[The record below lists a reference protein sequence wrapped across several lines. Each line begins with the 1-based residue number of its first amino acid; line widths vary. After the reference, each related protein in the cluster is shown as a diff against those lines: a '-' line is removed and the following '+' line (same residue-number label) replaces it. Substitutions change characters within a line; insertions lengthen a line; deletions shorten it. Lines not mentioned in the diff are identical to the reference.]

1 MSGWLLILAL
11 LLLGGVLST
20 LGDRLG
26 SKVGKA
32 RLSLLGMR
40 PRRTAVVITVLTG
53 SLISAIS
60 LGLMLLVSDRL
71 RTGLFELDQ
80 LERRLRDGREALVRS
95 RGELVTAERG
105 REQARRQLATVEA
118 QATALRKELAPLQ
131 QQRRQ
136 LEQER
141 DRLSREIG
149 AKDADIRRNR
159 DELAKLNARISAG
172 AKELEQLETN
182 LIALRRGDVVISSGQ
197 PLEIAKVRIE
207 RPDQAKAVIEALLR
221 QTNTNVY
228 QRVLPGQPPNRQILL
243 VPRSDITK
251 LEGILSKPGDW
262 VVSLLSAANVLKG
275 ERQVVAFPDVRRN
288 KLVVKAGEQLA
299 STVLEGDERSIEQVE
314 AAAHLLEA
322 AFIPFQHGGR
332 QLLTG
337 LHHELVAAHIGEGHH
352 LPLTLEHVGGG
363 DQAHH
368 PVARFAEDAFEFGD
382 VAARHQQD
390 LAVGGLPGQH
400 PLIHVGVGLAQQ
412 GLDHNLGL
420 VGALDAHLGDLQGLS
435 TADHH
440 VAPS

>member
-80 LERRLRDGREALVRS
+80 LERRLREGREALQRS
-95 RGELVTAERG
+95 QSELTAAEQG
-105 REQARRQLATVEA
+105 RQQARSQLSMVEA
-118 QATALRKELAPLQ
+118 QAASLRKELAPLL
-131 QQRRQ
+131 QQRRL

-141 DRLSREIG
+141 DQLSREIG
-149 AKDADIRRNR
+149 AKDADIQRNR
-159 DELAKLNARISAG
+159 QELARLNNRIGTS
-172 AKELEQLETN
+172 AKELQQLETN

-207 RPDQAKAVIEALLR
+207 KPEQAKVVIEALLR
-221 QTNTNVY
+221 QTNTNVF
-228 QRVLPGQPPNRQILL
+228 QRVLPGQTPNRQILL

-251 LEGILSKPGDW
+251 LEGILSKRGDW
-262 VVSLLSAANVLKG
+262 VVSLISAANVLKG

-288 KLVVKAGEQLA
+288 RQVVKAGEQLA
-299 STVLEGDERSIEQVE
+299 TTVLEGDERSAEQVRSRLNVLLASAYNTVQRAGSLASGLQFD
-314 AAAHLLEA
+314 AASVN
-322 AFIPFQHGGR
+322 
-332 QLLTG
+332 QLSNALTNRPPG
-337 LHHELVAAHIGEGHH
+337 QVVQLQAVSLRNGDLV
-352 LPLTLEHVGGG
+352 
-363 DQAHH
+363 D
-368 PVARFAEDAFEFGD
+368 PVAVELR
-382 VAARHQQD
+382 
-390 LAVGGLPGQH
+390 AVPR
-400 PLIHVGVGLAQQ
+400 
-412 GLDHNLGL
+412 
-420 VGALDAHLGDLQGLS
+420 
-435 TADHH
+435 
-440 VAPS
+440 

>member
-1 MSGWLLILAL
+1 VSGWLLIVAL

-80 LERRLRDGREALVRS
+80 LERRLREGREALHRS
-95 RGELVTAERG
+95 QSELTAAEQG
-105 REQARRQLATVEA
+105 RQQARSQLTMVEA
-118 QATALRKELAPLQ
+118 QAASLRRELAPLL
-131 QQRRQ
+131 QQRRL

-141 DRLSREIG
+141 DQLSREIG
-149 AKDADIRRNR
+149 AKDADIQRNR
-159 DELAKLNARISAG
+159 QELARLNNRISAS
-172 AKELEQLETN
+172 AKELQQLETN

-207 RPDQAKAVIEALLR
+207 KPEQAKVVIEALLR

-228 QRVLPGQPPNRQILL
+228 QRVLPGQTPNRQILL

-251 LEGILSKPGDW
+251 LEGILSKRGDW
-262 VVSLLSAANVLKG
+262 VVSLISAANVLKG

-288 KLVVKAGEQLA
+288 RQVVKAGEQLA
-299 STVLEGDERSIEQVE
+299 TTVLEGDERSAEQVRSRLNVLLASAYNTVQRAGSLASGLQFD
-314 AAAHLLEA
+314 AASVN
-322 AFIPFQHGGR
+322 
-332 QLLTG
+332 QLSNALTNRPAG
-337 LHHELVAAHIGEGHH
+337 QVVQLQAVSLRNGDLV
-352 LPLTLEHVGGG
+352 
-363 DQAHH
+363 D
-368 PVARFAEDAFEFGD
+368 PVAVELR
-382 VAARHQQD
+382 
-390 LAVGGLPGQH
+390 AVPR
-400 PLIHVGVGLAQQ
+400 
-412 GLDHNLGL
+412 
-420 VGALDAHLGDLQGLS
+420 
-435 TADHH
+435 
-440 VAPS
+440 